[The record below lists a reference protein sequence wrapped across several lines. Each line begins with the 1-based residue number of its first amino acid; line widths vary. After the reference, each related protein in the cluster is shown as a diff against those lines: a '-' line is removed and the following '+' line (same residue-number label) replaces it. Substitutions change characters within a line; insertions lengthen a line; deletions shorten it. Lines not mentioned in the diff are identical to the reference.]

1 MDTDG
6 CADFDCFEGVEC
18 EDVPAPGVGAVCG
31 PCPDGYHGDGAKC
44 VGESQVSTKHYA
56 EIDKRL
62 KNQHSLV
69 KLMIYEIKCFANTH
83 VANTYGMCL
92 CTVS

>member
-1 MDTDG
+1 MDIDG

-44 VGESQVSTKHYA
+44 AGMSFVS
-56 EIDKRL
+56 INKRL
-62 KNQHSLV
+62 TGKQMPE
-69 KLMIYEIKCFANTH
+69 KLTFTSE
-83 VANTYGMCL
+83 
-92 CTVS
+92 